1 MMQETRLRSA
11 VKSILWRVIAT
22 LNSFLVLTSNVS
34 NNNLRNAIYMNITGL
49 VIYFLYERVW
59 NKIKYGKESI

>member
-1 MMQETRLRSA
+1 MQETRVRSA
-11 VKSILWRVIAT
+11 IKSILWRVVAT

-59 NKIKYGKESI
+59 NKIKYGKEMT